1 MSGTQVDGL
10 VLEGV
15 TKAFGGVTAV
25 NRVSFKVSPSEIKAI
40 IGPNG
45 AGKTTLFNLIGGNLR
60 LDRGEIFFDGAKI
73 SGKQPHDVYRH
84 GITRTYQ
91 VVSLFARLSVM
102 ENLQVAIFSRQ
113 KRVYD
118 FTSGARKMNRER
130 VSQLMERVGLNVQP
144 EMPASSLSHGDR
156 KLLELAIALA
166 GEPKLLLLDEP
177 TAGLPPEERKG
188 LITLIKHLVEEM
200 KMSTLF
206 IEHDMDIVFPSA
218 QKIIVMHYGSV
229 IAEGKPEEIRTN
241 TEVQKVYLGC
251 QE

>member
-1 MSGTQVDGL
+1 MIDTQAEGL

-25 NRVSFKVSPSEIKAI
+25 HQVSFKVSPSEIKAI

-45 AGKTTLFNLIGGNLR
+45 AGKTTLFNLIDGNLR
-60 LDRGEIFFDGAKI
+60 LDSGEIFFDGVKI

-84 GITRTYQ
+84 GISRTYQ
-91 VVSLFARLSVM
+91 MVSLFPRLSVI
-102 ENLQVAIFSRQ
+102 ENLQVSIFSRR

-118 FTSGARKMNRER
+118 FTSKAMETDRER
-130 VSQLMERVGLNVQP
+130 AFEVMERVGLKVQP

-177 TAGLPPEERKG
+177 TAGLPPMERKG
-188 LITLIKHLVEEM
+188 LIILIRRLIEEM
-200 KMSTLF
+200 RMSTLF

-218 QKIIVMHYGSV
+218 QRIVVMYYGRV
-229 IAEGKPEEIRTN
+229 IAEGLPEEIKTN
-241 TEVQKVYLGC
+241 EEVKKVYLGW